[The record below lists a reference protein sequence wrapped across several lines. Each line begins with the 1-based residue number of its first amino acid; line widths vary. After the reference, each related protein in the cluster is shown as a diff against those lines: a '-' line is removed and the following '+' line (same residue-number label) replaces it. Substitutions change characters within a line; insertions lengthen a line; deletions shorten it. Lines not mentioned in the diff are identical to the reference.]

1 MPQSRL
7 LSSCM
12 GSILEC
18 MLSNCNWLSYNNP
31 GLLQCIFKYSHNI
44 IICYYSQEQSET
56 CPDEPEKDWYVCKSL
71 KCEHES
77 KCIVAAKD
85 YSSSNLSST
94 QSIFISTP
102 QPHLIQQQTFNCA
115 TALTFEL

>member
-71 KCEHES
+71 KCEHRLTVYSDAEPS
-77 KCIVAAKD
+77 VTVTGAPTNDSAFA
-85 YSSSNLSST
+85 SSSVT
-94 QSIFISTP
+94 VTVTVPVTP
-102 QPHLIQQQTFNCA
+102 P
-115 TALTFEL
+115 